1 MEGEISTWNFIL
13 LGILLVLSAFF
24 SASETAFTSMSKLKV
39 RHMLDANIKGA
50 KHIAKILDNPNKMLT
65 TILVGNNIVNI
76 TTTSIATALTIH
88 YLGESGT
95 GIAAIITTIF
105 ILLFGEITPKT
116 LANAFPEK
124 ICISVAVIMRIII
137 FILTPFSIVF
147 SKISDLLLFLFGD
160 KKGKKKVSITEEE
173 LKTMVN
179 VSQEEGILETDEQE
193 MILNIIEFNDTEV
206 GKIMTPRTEIIGVD
220 INAGYDEVYRVFKEN
235 QYSRIPVYQNSLDEI
250 VGVLH
255 LKDLVLFDKDKSA
268 YHNKNFMKEPYIT
281 LENLKVSDVFKKMKS
296 SKCTM
301 GIVLDEYGGTA
312 GIVTIEDFVEE
323 IVGDINDEYDEFD
336 NKKISVINENT
347 ILADG
352 LAEISDINDKLDLN
366 LSDERFN
373 TIGGFI
379 TGELGKFPI
388 KGDTLIYND
397 TVEFVVESAGKNKV
411 EKVKI
416 TKFSQV

>member
-1 MEGEISTWNFIL
+1 MESEIGIWNFIL
-13 LGILLVLSAFF
+13 LGVLLVLSAFF
-24 SASETAFTSMSKLKV
+24 SASETAFTSISKLKV
-39 RHMLDANIKGA
+39 RHMLDANVKGA

-65 TILVGNNIVNI
+65 SILVGNNIVNI
-76 TTTSIATALTIH
+76 TMTSIATALTIH
-88 YLGESGT
+88 YFGESGT
-95 GIAAIITTIF
+95 GIAAVVTTIF

-116 LANAFPEK
+116 IANAFPEK
-124 ICISVAVIMRIII
+124 VCLGIAVILRVV
-137 FILTPFSIVF
+137 ILVFTPFAFVF
-147 SKISDLLLFLFGD
+147 SKISDVLLILFGR
-160 KKGKKKVSITEEE
+160 KNGKKKVSITEEE

-179 VSQEEGILETDEQE
+179 VSQEEGVLETDEQE
-193 MILNIIEFNDTEV
+193 MIFNIIEFNDTEV
-206 GKIMTPRTEIIGVD
+206 GKIMTPRTEIVGVD
-220 INAGYDEVYRVFKEN
+220 INAGYDEVFRVFKEN

-255 LKDLVLFDKDKSA
+255 LKDLVLFDKDKNV
-268 YHNKNFMKEPYIT
+268 YHNKNYMKEPYIT
-281 LENLKVSDVFKKMKS
+281 WENFKVSDVFKKMKS

-323 IVGDINDEYDEFD
+323 IVGDINDEYDEYD
-336 NKKISVINENT
+336 NKKISIISENV

-352 LAEISDINDKLDLN
+352 LAEITDINDKLDVN
-366 LSDERFN
+366 LSNERFN
-373 TIGGFI
+373 TIGGFV

-397 TVEFVVESAGKNKV
+397 IIEFIVESAGKNKV

-416 TKFSQV
+416 TKLQ